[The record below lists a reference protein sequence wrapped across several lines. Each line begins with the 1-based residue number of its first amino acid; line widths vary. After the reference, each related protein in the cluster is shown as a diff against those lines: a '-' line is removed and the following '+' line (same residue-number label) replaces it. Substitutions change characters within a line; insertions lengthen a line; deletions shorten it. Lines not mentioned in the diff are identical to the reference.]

1 VVRRDG
7 GSQVLSREDG
17 EGSPAHSRSGSLAA
31 LGILILLIVAAI
43 AFTQSYQRW
52 LDPIIDTGRDLYIP
66 EQIDHGARL
75 YRDIRYQYPPLAP
88 YALALVTGVVGH
100 SLASYTAIGLLQSVV
115 IAAALWLI
123 GRRTAGTIAAFVAAM
138 FFVSL
143 SFCGATT
150 WGANFL
156 FPYSYGATIGM
167 ALIVASLALFIY
179 DRSSLA
185 LVPLFFATWSKV
197 EYAMAAAVIIVALA
211 VIRRISL
218 LQIAGFVAAEA
229 VAAGLALWYFPNIR
243 DNVFAESLTKG
254 ESARQF
260 FRTVSGLGD
269 WQDFATAAFLAIVA
283 MVAIVWL
290 LRSVRLTIAVPVVIV
305 ISFLLP
311 MWPHAFFRAFG
322 LLQFVALVIG
332 YRRRNPTL
340 VTLAAFSIATTL
352 RVPLS
357 VSPVWY
363 GFALIVPTYALIAY
377 VLFDFLQLG
386 SRAVWL
392 LPLAAFLCGHDLVEQ
407 HERYAQKRFAI
418 ESSRGKFYDVN
429 PERAQALNALISQVH
444 GGTLAVFPEGLTVNY
459 LTESR
464 TTLTFHTFTPV
475 ETAAPPVEDAIIREL
490 LRSPPDRVVILT
502 RDVREYGYQG
512 FGIDY
517 DRRLLAYL
525 GAAYRLTARWVG
537 QHFRMILLT
546 RSP

>member
-1 VVRRDG
+1 MQRRWWIELAL
-7 GSQVLSREDG
+7 VL
-17 EGSPAHSRSGSLAA
+17 
-31 LGILILLIVAAI
+31 LLFIVAAV

-66 EQIDHGARL
+66 EQIDDGARL

-88 YALALVTGVVGH
+88 YALALTTAVVGH
-100 SLASYTAIGLLQSVV
+100 SLASYTAIGLLQSIV
-115 IAAALWLI
+115 IAAALWMI
-123 GRRTAGTIAAFVAAM
+123 GRRTAGTIAGFVAAI

-156 FPYSYGATIGM
+156 FPYSYGATIGIAM
-167 ALIVASLALFIY
+167 IVVSLALFVY
-179 DRSSLA
+179 ERPQLA
-185 LVPLFFATWSKV
+185 LMPLFFATWCKV
-197 EYAMAAAVIIVALA
+197 EYAMAAVVIIAALA

-218 LQIAGFVAAEA
+218 LQIAGFVAAEV
-229 VAAGLALWYFPNIR
+229 VAAALALWYFPNIR

-254 ESARQF
+254 EPARQF
-260 FRTVSGLGD
+260 FRTVSGVAD
-269 WQDFATAAFLAIVA
+269 WQDFAAAALIGIAGL
-283 MVAIVWL
+283 VAIVWL
-290 LRSVRLTIAVPVVIV
+290 LKSVRPAIAIPLVIV
-305 ISFLLP
+305 ISLLLP
-311 MWPHAFFRAFG
+311 LKPHAFFRAFG
-322 LLQFVALVIG
+322 ILQVVALIIG

-340 VTLAAFSIATTL
+340 VMLAAFSIATTL

-392 LPLAAFLCGHDLVEQ
+392 LPLVAFLCTHDLIEQ
-407 HERYAQKRFAI
+407 HERYAQKQFAI
-418 ESSRGKFYDVN
+418 ESSRGTFYDAN
-429 PERAQALNALISQVH
+429 PDRARALNEFIRTMH

-475 ETAAPPVEDAIIREL
+475 ETAPPAVEDAILREL
-490 LRSPPDRVVILT
+490 LESPPERVAILT
-502 RDVREYGYQG
+502 RDVHEYGYQG

-525 GAAYRLTARWVG
+525 GAAYRLSFRWVG
-537 QHFRMILLT
+537 QRFQLILLT
-546 RSP
+546 RSG

>member
-1 VVRRDG
+1 MNQRAGDP
-7 GSQVLSREDG
+7 SPSSRLG
-17 EGSPAHSRSGSLAA
+17 MTLIALLFIAA
-31 LGILILLIVAAI
+31 AV

-88 YALALVTGVVGH
+88 YALALMTGVVGH
-100 SLASYTAIGLLQSVV
+100 SLGSYTAIGLLQSIV
-115 IAAALWLI
+115 IAAALWMI
-123 GRRTAGTIAAFVAAM
+123 GRRTAGTIAGFAAAM

-167 ALIVASLALFIY
+167 ALIVVSLALFIY
-179 DRSSLA
+179 ERPHLA
-185 LVPLFFATWSKV
+185 LIPLFVATWCKV
-197 EYAMAAAVIIVALA
+197 EYAMAAAIIIVALA
-211 VIRRISL
+211 LVRRVSIR
-218 LQIAGFVAAEA
+218 QIAFFAGAEVIAAA
-229 VAAGLALWYFPNIR
+229 FAFWYFPHIR
-243 DNVFAESLTKG
+243 DNVFAESLTHG

-260 FRTVSGLGD
+260 FRTVSGVSD
-269 WQDFATAAFLAIVA
+269 WQDFLTASCIAIVA
-283 MVAIVWL
+283 LIAILWL
-290 LRSVRLTIAVPVVIV
+290 LKSVRLTIAVPLVIA

-311 MWPHAFFRAFG
+311 LKPHAFFRAFG
-322 LLQFVALVIG
+322 ILQYIALIVG
-332 YRRRNPTL
+332 LRRRNATL

-377 VLFDFLQLG
+377 FLFDFLELG

-392 LPLAAFLCGHDLVEQ
+392 LPLVVFLCGHDLLEQ
-407 HERYAQKRFAI
+407 RARYAQKRFAI
-418 ESSRGKFYDVN
+418 ESSRGRFYDVN
-429 PERAQALNALISQVH
+429 PDRAHAFNEFIHTVH
-444 GGTLAVFPEGLTVNY
+444 GGTLAVFPEGLTLNY

-475 ETAAPPVEDAIIREL
+475 ETAARDVEDAIIDEL
-490 LRSPPDRVVILT
+490 SKSPPDRVVILT

-512 FGIDY
+512 FGVDY
-517 DRRLLAYL
+517 DRHLLAYL
-525 GAAYRLTARWVG
+525 GLAYQLTARWVG
-537 QHFRMILLT
+537 PRFQLILLT
-546 RSP
+546 RST